1 MKVFKKYS
9 YAKIYLAFI
18 NFYIPLRLKIK
29 NQHLVRNNSCIFQE
43 QNEQKKFIVF
53 ELFVTREMLKN
64 HLKTNLYNQKN
75 ITINE

>member
-43 QNEQKKFIVF
+43 QNEQK
-53 ELFVTREMLKN
+53 
-64 HLKTNLYNQKN
+64 NLLCLNYL
-75 ITINE
+75 